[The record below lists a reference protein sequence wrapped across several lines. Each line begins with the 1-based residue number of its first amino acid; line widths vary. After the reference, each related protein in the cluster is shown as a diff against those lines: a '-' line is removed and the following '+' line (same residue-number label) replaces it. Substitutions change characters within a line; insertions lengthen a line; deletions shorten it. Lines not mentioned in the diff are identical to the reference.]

1 MVGNIYHILLQ
12 IHHFILNLVSFPRR
26 GISCIWQ
33 RTTHSSHHT
42 TGRSVQL
49 GSQWL
54 WPARTRGDHSL
65 ELIPLL
71 DQQLRTPSHRD
82 LLWRVP
88 LSGYLE
94 YRLCEILILLC
105 PLSFASCQIS
115 CTHSVYL
122 NAWLCRLHADEY
134 DLLPQVFA
142 WGFNSCGQVGCGD
155 NINRSYPT
163 KLNGILGKRIVCFIV
178 IIFRHLTNCM
188 SQCETTN
195 IIIITYL
202 YFTSKVIVT
211 MIYFK

>member
-1 MVGNIYHILLQ
+1 MRYTPLGRTLIAVWALVLPQAACILGGLIHYAERVSSKCMVGNIYHILLQ

-94 YRLCEILILLC
+94 YRLCEILILLW

-122 NAWLCRLHADEY
+122 NA
-134 DLLPQVFA
+134 
-142 WGFNSCGQVGCGD
+142 
-155 NINRSYPT
+155 
-163 KLNGILGKRIVCFIV
+163 
-178 IIFRHLTNCM
+178 
-188 SQCETTN
+188 
-195 IIIITYL
+195 
-202 YFTSKVIVT
+202 
-211 MIYFK
+211 